1 MLAGAYPWSAALGVG
16 GRHPTQTSPGTHH
29 APLRTP
35 TGEHGAS
42 IRAEQGGSSVSFLP
56 TTPAPGC
63 SSGREGTAGDVTDAT
78 YVGAKGVAAGGPRG
92 CSGFVLEERRTGPAL
107 RTAAGVKD
115 KEKPFRVQGCRCL
128 CPGFPG
134 TALTPRGVGLR
145 SWSQGSGRGWQQP
158 CPTSACIS
166 AVLHKVL
173 SGPTQRQSGT
183 FVRVTEK
190 DPCTGARSS
199 VLRPRWDLGTV
210 ARDAA
215 GGRGSVLTS
224 MPGFPGGPSG
234 PGVPGSPLAPF
245 EREEAG
251 GQVDRSSTMRGE
263 TVGELGEGTGTHR
276 RPRGS
281 GRAFVTLGKEKE
293 VIKRGLSPTE
303 PGLAAR
309 GAQDLCLPSCSP
321 SRRKMLD
328 PPAQRPGRDRAG
340 VEQREGCAGAA
351 GGLRPFWV

>member
-1 MLAGAYPWSAALGVG
+1 
-16 GRHPTQTSPGTHH
+16 
-29 APLRTP
+29 
-35 TGEHGAS
+35 
-42 IRAEQGGSSVSFLP
+42 
-56 TTPAPGC
+56 
-63 SSGREGTAGDVTDAT
+63 
-78 YVGAKGVAAGGPRG
+78 
-92 CSGFVLEERRTGPAL
+92 
-107 RTAAGVKD
+107 
-115 KEKPFRVQGCRCL
+115 
-128 CPGFPG
+128 
-134 TALTPRGVGLR
+134 
-145 SWSQGSGRGWQQP
+145 
-158 CPTSACIS
+158 
-166 AVLHKVL
+166 
-173 SGPTQRQSGT
+173 
-183 FVRVTEK
+183 VTEK
-190 DPCTGARSS
+190 DPCTEARSS